1 MDRSNPSLGCTYFN
15 QLSYRYVAGDADAIL
30 ELDVTDDLRGPN
42 GGVHAGITSVLADVA
57 GAMAIAA
64 RTERGGA
71 TSSVSVHCLA
81 PAKVGP
87 LRATANMLRASKNSA
102 IADVQVTDVGNDG
115 RLVAVGHR
123 RRTSREPGREGHAA

>member
-30 ELDVTDDLRGPN
+30 ELDVTDDLRGQN

-57 GAMAIAA
+57 GAMASAA

-71 TSSVSVHCLA
+71 
-81 PAKVGP
+81 
-87 LRATANMLRASKNSA
+87 
-102 IADVQVTDVGNDG
+102 D
-115 RLVAVGHR
+115 LVAQHR
-123 RRTSREPGREGHAA
+123 CRGPITSISARRIGVRLARHQRRALC

>member
-57 GAMAIAA
+57 GSRLAHVV
-64 RTERGGA
+64 EQGGQA
-71 TSSVSVHCLA
+71 QRQ
-81 PAKVGP
+81 VG
-87 LRATANMLRASKNSA
+87 LGF
-102 IADVQVTDVGNDG
+102 ADHGDGVGQHV
-115 RLVAVGHR
+115 LVAVDGVCVLGFKL
-123 RRTSREPGREGHAA
+123 PAV